1 MRQGG
6 ETLFIPVSDRA
17 GIMGLLS
24 AELMDLGA
32 DYTEGIRL
40 HMPRFE
46 ISIAPVAR
54 LSALRLAV
62 KGDELEAARML
73 ELARDAIEKLES

>member
-1 MRQGG
+1 
-6 ETLFIPVSDRA
+6 
-17 GIMGLLS
+17 
-24 AELMDLGA
+24 
-32 DYTEGIRL
+32 
-40 HMPRFE
+40 MPRFE

-73 ELARDAIEKLES
+73 DLARDMVEKLEAK